1 LDTLPLT
8 GRRAATTLA
17 VVRGV
22 GAPGWF
28 VPTLTCKVLGLPRN
42 SEQTRNYWFRLFVS
56 RDVALAGW
64 LMATEAGSEQRR
76 LALRTGIAVD
86 VADAAAWVLA
96 VRRGELPRLGA
107 VALAAL
113 HVGAIALG
121 ALALRDDPATG

>member
-1 LDTLPLT
+1 LPLT

-28 VPTLTCKVLGLPRN
+28 VPTLTCKLLGLPRN
-42 SEQTRNYWFRLFVS
+42 SEQTRDYWFRLFVS

-76 LALRTGIAVD
+76 LAMRTGM
-86 VADAAAWVLA
+86 
-96 VRRGELPRLGA
+96 
-107 VALAAL
+107 
-113 HVGAIALG
+113 GAIALG

>member
-28 VPTLTCKVLGLPRN
+28 VPTLTCKLLGLPRN

-56 RDVALAGW
+56 RDVALA
-64 LMATEAGSEQRR
+64 
-76 LALRTGIAVD
+76 
-86 VADAAAWVLA
+86 
-96 VRRGELPRLGA
+96 
-107 VALAAL
+107 AL